1 MLRLSSKN
9 PPRCIVKGK
18 DRILMKDTGRMLKK
32 LLGMVEK
39 TNEQELDC
47 AEVFEVLDIYAEA
60 VVRGEDT
67 SAMLPKVKHHIE
79 MCRDCFEEYE
89 ALVRI
94 LESPD
99 L

>member
-1 MLRLSSKN
+1 
-9 PPRCIVKGK
+9 
-18 DRILMKDTGRMLKK
+18 MLKK
-32 LLGMVEK
+32 LFGMVEK
-39 TNEQELDC
+39 THEQEMDC

-60 VVRGEDT
+60 MGRGEDT
-67 SAMLPKVKHHIE
+67 SEMLPKVKHHIE

-99 L
+99 P

>member
-1 MLRLSSKN
+1 
-9 PPRCIVKGK
+9 
-18 DRILMKDTGRMLKK
+18 MLKK

-39 TNEQELDC
+39 THEQEMDC
-47 AEVFEVLDIYAEA
+47 EEVFEVLDIYAEA
-60 VVRGEDT
+60 MVRGEDT
-67 SAMLPKVKHHIE
+67 SAMLPKVKHHLE

>member
-1 MLRLSSKN
+1 M
-9 PPRCIVKGK
+9 
-18 DRILMKDTGRMLKK
+18 
-32 LLGMVEK
+32 
-39 TNEQELDC
+39 DC

-60 VVRGEDT
+60 MVRGEDT
-67 SAMLPKVKHHIE
+67 SEMLPKVKHHIE

>member
-1 MLRLSSKN
+1 
-9 PPRCIVKGK
+9 
-18 DRILMKDTGRMLKK
+18 MKDTGRMLKK

-39 TNEQELDC
+39 TDEQEMDC

-67 SAMLPKVKHHIE
+67 SEMLSKVKHHIE

-89 ALVRI
+89 ALVRV

-99 L
+99 Q

>member
-1 MLRLSSKN
+1 
-9 PPRCIVKGK
+9 
-18 DRILMKDTGRMLKK
+18 MKDTGKMLKK
-32 LLGMVEK
+32 LFGMVEK
-39 TNEQELDC
+39 THEQEMDC

-60 VVRGEDT
+60 MGRGEDT
-67 SAMLPKVKHHIE
+67 SEMLPKVKHHIE

-99 L
+99 P

>member
-9 PPRCIVKGK
+9 QPRGLVKGK

-60 VVRGEDT
+60 MVRGEDT

>member
-1 MLRLSSKN
+1 
-9 PPRCIVKGK
+9 
-18 DRILMKDTGRMLKK
+18 MKDTGSMLKK

-39 TNEQELDC
+39 TNEQEMDC
-47 AEVFEVLDIYAEA
+47 AEVFEALDIYAEA
-60 VVRGEDT
+60 MVRGEDT
-67 SAMLPKVKHHIE
+67 SEMLPKVKHHIE

>member
-1 MLRLSSKN
+1 
-9 PPRCIVKGK
+9 
-18 DRILMKDTGRMLKK
+18 MKDTGRMLKK

-39 TNEQELDC
+39 TNVQELDC
-47 AEVFEVLDIYAEA
+47 EEVFELLDIYAEA
-60 VVRGEDT
+60 VVRGEDM
-67 SAMLPKVKHHIE
+67 SEILPKVKHHIE

-94 LESPD
+94 LESPN

>member
-1 MLRLSSKN
+1 
-9 PPRCIVKGK
+9 
-18 DRILMKDTGRMLKK
+18 MLKK

-39 TNEQELDC
+39 THEQEMDC

-60 VVRGEDT
+60 MGRGEDT
-67 SAMLPKVKHHIE
+67 SEMLPKVKNHIE

-99 L
+99 P

>member
-1 MLRLSSKN
+1 
-9 PPRCIVKGK
+9 
-18 DRILMKDTGRMLKK
+18 MLKK

-39 TNEQELDC
+39 TNEQEMDC
-47 AEVFEVLDIYAEA
+47 AEVFEVLDVYAEA

-99 L
+99 P